1 MTHRADQVLLA
12 GHAAYGASKG
22 GLIQLTRWMSTVL
35 APEIRVNSIS
45 PGGVW
50 RGQNAD
56 FVKRYERRT
65 PLGRMASEEDLIGA
79 IIYLSSDL
87 SAYVTGQNL
96 VVDGGWTAW

>member
-1 MTHRADQVLLA
+1 M
-12 GHAAYGASKG
+12 
-22 GLIQLTRWMSTVL
+22 IQLTRWLSTVL

-50 RGQNAD
+50 REQHAD
-56 FVKRYERRT
+56 FVDRYQRRT

-87 SAYVTGQNL
+87 SAYVTGHNL